1 MKIAIIGADGQLG
14 YDLCRVIDQ
23 NEQIPLTLKDVDITD
38 PVKCDQILSKYSPE
52 VVINTAAYHRVDDCE
67 EADLEA
73 YRVNAHGVKNVA
85 LACRNI
91 KAIMVN
97 FSTDYVFDGEKK
109 SPYNEND
116 IPNPKTAY
124 GISKLAGESF
134 IKYILDRYFVIRTS
148 GLYGRAGC
156 LGKGGSNFVE
166 KMLQKARAGQKIKV
180 VNDEILSP
188 TYTLDLAQKINEL
201 VRTKHYGLYH
211 ITNNGQCSWWEFA
224 VKIFE
229 LAGLRIEVE
238 KVSSDSYQT
247 KAHRPQFSVLDNQGL
262 RKTGLGEMRQ
272 WDEAL
277 QAYLKEKRKK

>member
-1 MKIAIIGADGQLG
+1 MKIVIIGADGQLG
-14 YDLCRVIDQ
+14 HDLCRVIDE
-23 NEQIPLTLKDVDITD
+23 NEQIPLTLKDIDITD
-38 PVKCDQILSKYSPE
+38 PVKCDQILNKYLPD
-52 VVINTAAYHRVDDCE
+52 VVINTAAYHRVDDSE
-67 EADLEA
+67 ENDLEA

-85 LACRNI
+85 LACQKV
-91 KAIMVN
+91 KAVMVHL
-97 FSTDYVFDGEKK
+97 STDYVFDGEKG
-109 SPYNEND
+109 SLYIEAD

-124 GISKLAGESF
+124 GISKLAGEYF
-134 IKYILDRYFVIRTS
+134 TKYILDRHFIIRTS

-166 KMLQKARAGQKIKV
+166 NMLQKARAGQKIRV
-180 VNDEILSP
+180 VNDEMISP

-201 VRTKHYGLYH
+201 IRTKHFGLYH

-238 KVSSDSYQT
+238 KVSSGSYQT
-247 KAHRPQFSVLDNQGL
+247 KAHRPKFSVLDNHGL
-262 RKTGLGEMRQ
+262 RKIGLGEMRK

-277 QAYLKEKRKK
+277 QAYLKEKKEK